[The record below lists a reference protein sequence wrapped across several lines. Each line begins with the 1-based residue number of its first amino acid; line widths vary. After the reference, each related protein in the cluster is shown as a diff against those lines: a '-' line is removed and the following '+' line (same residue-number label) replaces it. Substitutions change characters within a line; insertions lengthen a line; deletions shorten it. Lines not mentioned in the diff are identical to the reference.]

1 MTLQETGAALIADTL
16 NDLHYLVN
24 AFDANA
30 SRRNDM
36 KLSTRRVKS
45 PRAKRR
51 KRNDRS

>member
-30 SRRNDM
+30 ARRNDM
-36 KLSTRRVKS
+36 KLTTRRFRTK
-45 PRAKRR
+45 RGKRR
-51 KRNDRS
+51 KRNG

>member
-30 SRRNDM
+30 ARRNDM
-36 KLSTRRVKS
+36 KLNTRRLKAKRS
-45 PRAKRR
+45 KRR
-51 KRNDRS
+51 KRNG